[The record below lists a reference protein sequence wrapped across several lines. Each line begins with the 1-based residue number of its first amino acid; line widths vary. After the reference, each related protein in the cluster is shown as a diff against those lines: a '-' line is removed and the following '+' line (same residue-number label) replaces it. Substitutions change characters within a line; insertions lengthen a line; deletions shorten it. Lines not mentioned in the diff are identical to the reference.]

1 MSDTTALSVVFTRP
15 FTLPGMDGVHPPGR
29 FDVVVEREPLDVP
42 FPAFRLTTTI
52 MLSAGNA
59 IEAWPVLQAD
69 LDAALL
75 ADNRAQ
81 AAGAEREGP

>member
-1 MSDTTALSVVFTRP
+1 MSDTTSSNVVFTRP
-15 FTLPGMDGVHPPGR
+15 FSLPGMDALHAPGT

-42 FPAFRLTTTI
+42 WPAFRLTTTI

-59 IEAWPVLQAD
+59 IEAWTVLQAD

-75 ADNRAQ
+75 ADRVPRMEQ
-81 AAGAEREGP
+81 G